1 MRGKSRQKA
10 ERKQTRPA
18 STRPKWEPYRRPRAG
33 IGRGT
38 RIVMSKAHARQPSR
52 ERISKCSCL
61 LFVHSRI
68 SRIAIDRS
76 IDGRGIPVAL
86 CAARK
91 EKSPPAPARMPIY
104 SNERTNERT
113 RYRSPN
119 RASWAVRF
127 HLRTTPH
134 PIPMHASV
142 RLSACLSVRARIV
155 LYGFPF
161 GQRGL
166 KFSIA
171 CHPGIRRN
179 CNFRRASLS
188 LKLTRSLLGPSCRLS
203 AGIFTRMLKI
213 L

>member
-1 MRGKSRQKA
+1 MFTVCSL
-10 ERKQTRPA
+10 
-18 STRPKWEPYRRPRAG
+18 SYLSYR
-33 IGRGT
+33 
-38 RIVMSKAHARQPSR
+38 
-52 ERISKCSCL
+52 
-61 LFVHSRI
+61 
-68 SRIAIDRS
+68 DRS
-76 IDGRGIPVAL
+76 IYRWTWHSRRVV
-86 CAARK
+86 CSTER
-91 EKSPPAPARMPIY
+91 EKPARTR
-104 SNERTNERT
+104 SHAHLLERTNERT